1 MQGQLIDHYGQT
13 PVMDRMSKHGS
24 KIAKVVMWP
33 GFDLF
38 ARSGS
43 MIGYEGLIEFDPQPP
58 QVRNIAKSWATGE
71 GVPLMTAKGQGLLYL
86 ADYGKDVIILQLT
99 PNEAVSVNGKNIL
112 AFDAHLQ
119 WGIERVKGVTMMSGM
134 GMFNVMIRNHTPNP
148 GWVAMVSKGTPI
160 MLDTREAPTFV
171 DTDALV
177 AYTEGL
183 HIEKRRTAGIGSLIG
198 RGSGEAFQLGFSG
211 QGFVVVQP
219 SEDARPHFSLR
230 G

>member
-1 MQGQLIDHYGQT
+1 VQGQLIDHYGQT

-86 ADYGKDVIILQLT
+86 ADYGKDVIILQLI